1 MILNPA
7 CKIESPVSFKKKK
20 NAMPEPHS
28 KYSPLE
34 FLEHSVQALVYYRSS

>member
-7 CKIESPVSFKKKK
+7 CKIESPVSLKKK

-34 FLEHSVQALVYYRSS
+34 YLGHGV